1 MKQQQYAD
9 ITLERFLA
17 GELPAEE
24 LRSIAHQESTDTDL
38 HSRLETLRRSNEEIL
53 SSYTPEFIR
62 ARIEAA
68 LPKKAP
74 KKRAWVHFALIPVGA
89 AAAALCLMLFIPVST
104 QQVNTVIQP
113 VVDSGSKDTTRFKGD
128 DSRLFIYKKTE
139 NGPQQVASGSL
150 SREGDILQIAY
161 VSAKPYGVIF
171 SIDGR
176 GTVTLH
182 FPSPESN
189 STRLCAGTTYLP
201 SSYQL
206 DDAPE
211 FERFFFIASDAPI
224 DAGRILSRAHKAA
237 VLRTKLRSASVAPEG
252 FSEASIIVEKENVQ

>member
-24 LRSIAHQESTDTDL
+24 LHSIALQESTDADL
-38 HSRLETLRRSNEEIL
+38 HRRLEALRRSNEEIL
-53 SSYTPEFIR
+53 SAYTPEFIR

-68 LPKKAP
+68 LPVKKP
-74 KKRAWVHFALIPVGA
+74 KKRTWIHFALVPVGA
-89 AAAALCLMLFIPVST
+89 AAAAVCVMLFIPVST
-104 QQVNTVIQP
+104 QQVNTVITP
-113 VVDSGSKDTTRFKGD
+113 VVDSAAQDTTRFKGD
-128 DSRLFIYKKTE
+128 DTRLFIYKKTE
-139 NGPQQVASGSL
+139 NGPQQVVSGSV
-150 SREGDILQIAY
+150 SHEGDILQIAY

-182 FPSPESN
+182 YPSPESN
-189 STRLCAGTTYLP
+189 STKLCAGTTYLP
-201 SSYQL
+201 SAYQL

-211 FERFFFIASDAPI
+211 FERFFFIASDSPI

-237 VLRTKLRSASVAPEG
+237 VLRTTIRSAAVAPEG
-252 FSEASIIVEKENVQ
+252 FSETSIIVEKEKLQ